1 MKNGLS
7 YFEDGGLAREPEEA
21 PAEFTLAPPKGA
33 AAKKTPLG
41 PTQTADLLSNMQ
53 AMIERRESPMAIF
66 SRGMERAAAWGSG
79 GLGGPS
85 AALNQLNQREQ
96 LEDKST
102 FDMRQQMA
110 AYRAAQER
118 QRRGAET
125 LGFGVQPTAQAG
137 AQPGMQPAAQPGMQP
152 AAQLNG
158 QAGYLTMLNS
168 LPPSVR
174 PGAMVLLQNGDFEKF
189 AELVSAHELKR
200 PDIQKNLQFAETL
213 PAGQGDVF
221 KRQVFEKAYGP
232 QTYVDAEGRSF
243 QYSLPDAMPPEM
255 RNQPRPAAPATTGVT
270 IPTSAIRQVESGG
283 NAAAVSPKGAEGTMQ
298 VMPATQVAPGFGVT
312 PAANKTPQELERV
325 GGDYFAAMKNKYK
338 DDVTAAIAYN
348 MGPGAT
354 DKWIAAGKKFDQLP
368 AETQDYVKKLTTQPQ
383 APAAQP
389 VQRKSVGELETEKTY
404 RTELAQGAAK
414 NAIEAEKE
422 FRKTTEAKS
431 VIERKTSAQRV
442 IELVQQY
449 PQSTGVLAKPGIAN
463 ALLTIARDGINTPS
477 GAIGVR
483 AIEDA
488 LVLTM
493 PGTSKEIVGAR
504 KEIAQN
510 MARAALETS
519 KLSQGQGAV
528 SDYERSLFER
538 VSGSLA
544 DTPELLIKRQQ
555 MLVARADLDQ
565 KLGNMYRLSKSPGKP
580 TDYEAFTTRPD
591 VVKLI
596 DQYENQLNS
605 ILGSEA
611 SVGKQGAPAIPKY
624 DAQKEAR
631 YQQWKN
637 SQGNK
642 Q

>member
-1 MKNGLS
+1 M
-7 YFEDGGLAREPEEA
+7 AEE
-21 PAEFTLAPPKGA
+21 
-33 AAKKTPLG
+33 
-41 PTQTADLLSNMQ
+41 
-53 AMIERRESPMAIF
+53 
-66 SRGMERAAAWGSG
+66 
-79 GLGGPS
+79 
-85 AALNQLNQREQ
+85 
-96 LEDKST
+96 KST

-125 LGFGVQPTAQAG
+125 LGFGAQPTAQAG
-137 AQPGMQPAAQPGMQP
+137 AQSGAQPSMPSAAPAAAQP
-152 AAQLNG
+152 A
-158 QAGYLTMLNS
+158 YLTMLNS
-168 LPPSVR
+168 LPASVR
-174 PGAMVLLQNGDFEKF
+174 PAGMMALQNGDFDKF
-189 AELVSAHELKR
+189 SELVSAHEIKR
-200 PDIQKNLQFAETL
+200 PDIQKNLAFAETL
-213 PAGQGDVF
+213 PTDQKDLFGRQAF
-221 KRQVFEKAYGP
+221 KEAYGP

-243 QYSLPDAMPPEM
+243 QYSLPQAMPPEL
-255 RNQPRPAAPATTGVT
+255 RTQPRPAAPTPSGTATPTKGGAVDLKQVALDAG
-270 IPTSAIRQVESGG
+270 IPADAIISTYRDPSKQLSLIDREDPNKPGKFLTAQGKPVALPGQSAHQIPGAAIDIKPSFPITAAQKKALAQAGAIEIPGDPGHYQLPVGKMRAELTSNV
-283 NAAAVSPKGAEGTMQ
+283 NVSPT
-298 VMPATQVAPGFGVT
+298 
-312 PAANKTPQELERV
+312 
-325 GGDYFAAMKNKYK
+325 
-338 DDVTAAIAYN
+338 
-348 MGPGAT
+348 
-354 DKWIAAGKKFDQLP
+354 
-368 AETQDYVKKLTTQPQ
+368 
-383 APAAQP
+383 QP
-389 VQRKSVGELETEKTY
+389 VQRKSMGELETEKTY

-431 VIERKTSAQRV
+431 VAERKTSAERV
-442 IELVQQY
+442 ITLVKQY
-449 PQSTGVLAKPGIAN
+449 PQATGVLAKEGISN

-493 PGTSKEIVGAR
+493 PGTSQSIINAR

-510 MARAALETS
+510 LARAALETS

-565 KLGNMYRLSKSPGKP
+565 KLGNMYRLSKVAGKP
-580 TDYEAFTTRPD
+580 TDYEAFTTRTD
-591 VVKLI
+591 VVNLI
-596 DQYENQLNS
+596 DKYENQLRD

-611 SVGKQGAPAIPKY
+611 RVGKQSAPAIPKY

>member
-7 YFEDGGLAREPEEA
+7 YFQDGKSTGVVDDVPVEQTITPLSS
-21 PAEFTLAPPKGA
+21 A
-33 AAKKTPLG
+33 AAKKAPLD
-41 PTQTADLLSNMQ
+41 PTQTADLLANMQ
-53 AMIERRESPMAIF
+53 QMINSRQGPMA
-66 SRGMERAAAWGSG
+66 SLNRGLERAAAWGSG
-79 GLGGPS
+79 GIQGPS
-85 AALNQLNQREQ
+85 AALNQLNRQEQ
-96 LEDKST
+96 EEEKST

-125 LGFGVQPTAQAG
+125 LGFGVQPTAQVGAQPG
-137 AQPGMQPAAQPGMQP
+137 AQPGMPSAAPAAAQPRSQQP
-152 AAQLNG
+152 WEV
-158 QAGYLTMLNS
+158 MLNS
-168 LPPSVR
+168 LPVAAR
-174 PGAMVLLQNGDFEKF
+174 PEGLRLLGDGDFEKF
-189 AELVSAHELKR
+189 GSLVTNFGLKA
-200 PDIQKNLQFAETL
+200 PDIQKNFEYSKSL
-213 PAGQGDVF
+213 PPQDGDMFNRQAF
-221 KRQVFEKAYGP
+221 KEAYAP

-243 QYSLPDAMPPEM
+243 QYSLPGAMPPEM

-404 RTELAQGAAK
+404 KTKLTEGYVANVLAD
-414 NAIEAEKE
+414 EKE

-431 VIERKTSAQRV
+431 VAERKTSAERV
-442 IELVQQY
+442 ITLVKQY
-449 PQSTGVLAKPGIAN
+449 PQATGVLAKPGIAN
-463 ALLTIARDGINTPS
+463 ALFTIARDGINTPS
-477 GAIGVR
+477 GAIGIR

-493 PGTSKEIVGAR
+493 PGTSPAIIDAR

-510 MARAALETS
+510 LARAALETS

-544 DTPELLIKRQQ
+544 DTPQLLIKRQQ

-565 KLGNMYRLSKSPGKP
+565 KLGNMYRLSKVAGKP
-580 TDYEAFTTRPD
+580 TDYEAFTTRTD

-596 DQYENQLNS
+596 DQYEDQLKG
-605 ILGSEA
+605 ILGSEVN
-611 SVGKQGAPAIPKY
+611 VGKKGAPTGKTPSGISFKVITPAKP
-624 DAQKEAR
+624 
-631 YQQWKN
+631 
-637 SQGNK
+637 
-642 Q
+642 